1 MSNRLLRVNEL
12 MQREISAYLRKRY
25 TSEAVTITIS
35 GVEVTGDLREAKV
48 FYSVVGDDDEASN
61 KAGRFLKG
69 KVREIRE
76 MVAKNVV
83 MRHVPLL
90 TFHRDVSGR
99 RALRIE
105 TLLDQIDEKPKGETG
120 EKKA

>member
-25 TSEAVTITIS
+25 TSESVAITIT

-48 FYSVVGDDDEASN
+48 FYAVAGPEADA
-61 KAGRFLKG
+61 AGTG
-69 KVREIRE
+69 KWLRSKLREIRE

-83 MRHVPLL
+83 MRQVPLL
-90 TFHRDVSGR
+90 TFVHDDSAP

-105 TLLDQIDEKPKGETG
+105 RLLEEIDRKEG
-120 EKKA
+120 KA

>member
-12 MQREISAYLRKRY
+12 MQREISAHLHSRY
-25 TSEAVTITIS
+25 SSESVGITIS
-35 GVEVTGDLREAKV
+35 GVETTGDLREAKV
-48 FYSVVGDDDEASN
+48 FFTAVGGEDEVA
-61 KAGRFLKG
+61 KAKKLLRSKLTEL
-69 KVREIRE
+69 RS

-90 TFHRDVSGR
+90 TFHHDSSAS

-105 TLLDQIDEKPKGETG
+105 GLLDQIGGGEKP
-120 EKKA
+120 A